1 MRRCLDNIAIDGT
14 IVIGEGE
21 RDKAPMLYIGE
32 KLGST
37 KDQAGALTVGIGEEL
52 SLLVLSPNYR
62 SAVGFL
68 AILLV
73 LTIRPRGILG
83 QRAY

>member
-1 MRRCLDNIAIDGT
+1 
-14 IVIGEGE
+14 V
-21 RDKAPMLYIGE
+21 
-32 KLGST
+32 
-37 KDQAGALTVGIGEEL
+37 VGIGEEL
-52 SLLVLSPNYR
+52 SLLILSPNYR

-73 LTIRPRGILG
+73 LTVRPRGILG

>member
-1 MRRCLDNIAIDGT
+1 MAPRTTTPAILRMSL
-14 IVIGEGE
+14 VI
-21 RDKAPMLYIGE
+21 
-32 KLGST
+32 
-37 KDQAGALTVGIGEEL
+37 
-52 SLLVLSPNYR
+52 LSPNYR

>member
-1 MRRCLDNIAIDGT
+1 
-14 IVIGEGE
+14 VI
-21 RDKAPMLYIGE
+21 
-32 KLGST
+32 
-37 KDQAGALTVGIGEEL
+37 
-52 SLLVLSPNYR
+52 LSPNYR

-68 AILLV
+68 AILAV